1 MQLHYHIDQLRK
13 HVDNEEHQI
22 KVDRHVDAIIREVES
37 GDIITE
43 KEQLIIFD
51 KICSR
56 LKKYKYQ
63 FTKNIDK
70 TDYKILLLALNQL
83 TKN

>member
-22 KVDRHVDAIIREVES
+22 KVERHINAIIREVES
-37 GDIITE
+37 GGVIVE
-43 KEQLIIFD
+43 KEQLIIFH

-56 LKKYKYQ
+56 MKKYKYQ

-70 TDYKILLLALNQL
+70 VDYKILLV
-83 TKN
+83 